1 MAWRANGIVD
11 QRKKFVEQYES
22 GEWNMAE
29 LCRLY
34 EISRQSGYKWVGRG
48 REEGEAGLVDRS
60 RVAHHHPNQI
70 SASIERQIIALRH
83 QHPSWGPRKLR
94 FVLGTR
100 QPKIIWPAVS
110 TFGALLKREGLA
122 APRKHRRKT
131 PLYTQPLQHARQAND
146 LWCADFK
153 GWFLTR
159 DQDRIDPLT
168 VSDATSRYLLR
179 CQAVEKTNTKYVLA
193 IFESAFREFGLPWAI
208 RTDNGPPFASRAIA
222 GLSPLALYW
231 MKLGI
236 VVERIQPGHPEQN
249 GRHERM
255 HRTLKAETA
264 SPPAPD
270 RRAQQQAFHRF
281 QHIYNH
287 HRPHEAIAMRT
298 PASCYA
304 VSPRPYPSKVR
315 PPEYDSHWEVRK
327 VQACGRFGWKGHEVF
342 ISETLRSEPIGLQ
355 PIEED
360 VWLVH
365 FATVP
370 IALFDSHRLLIQPLP
385 E

>member
-1 MAWRANGIVD
+1 
-11 QRKKFVEQYES
+11 
-22 GEWNMAE
+22 
-29 LCRLY
+29 
-34 EISRQSGYKWVGRG
+34 
-48 REEGEAGLVDRS
+48 
-60 RVAHHHPNQI
+60 
-70 SASIERQIIALRH
+70 
-83 QHPSWGPRKLR
+83 
-94 FVLGTR
+94 
-100 QPKIIWPAVS
+100 VS

-270 RRAQQQAFHRF
+270 RTAQQQVSVRASAGWSGRCSADRLWFAFCGAGTGCEF
-281 QHIYNH
+281 G
-287 HRPHEAIAMRT
+287 
-298 PASCYA
+298 
-304 VSPRPYPSKVR
+304 KVL
-315 PPEYDSHWEVRK
+315 DGSV
-327 VQACGRFGWKGHEVF
+327 G
-342 ISETLRSEPIGLQ
+342 EPWQ
-355 PIEED
+355 YR
-360 VWLVH
+360 
-365 FATVP
+365 A
-370 IALFDSHRLLIQPLP
+370 
-385 E
+385 